1 MTYAELKNKQQ
12 KEMNAFPLGAAFSD
26 KQFEGMMQR
35 WGFSA
40 EDTDKICSIGYGA
53 FIRKSD
59 KPAFLEMLE
68 RQKKERD
75 EAIAA
80 DKTGNGYIYE
90 MFLYELNNH
99 EYGYTY
105 ELEDTLDAL
114 DLTYED
120 VQKDKRLARA
130 LEKARKKCLAQCE
143 F

>member
-1 MTYAELKNKQQ
+1 MTYAELKAKQQ
-12 KEMNAFPLGAAFSD
+12 KEMNALPVGAAFSD
-26 KQFEGMMQR
+26 KQFEEMMKR
-35 WGFSA
+35 WGFGVD
-40 EDTDKICSIGYGA
+40 ETNKICSIGYGT

-59 KPAFLEMLE
+59 KTAFFELLE

-75 EAIAA
+75 EALSA

-114 DLTYED
+114 DLTYEEI
-120 VQKDKRLARA
+120 QKDKRLIRG
-130 LEKARKKCLAQCE
+130 LEKARKACLAQSGY
-143 F
+143 

>member
-1 MTYAELKNKQQ
+1 MTYTELKSKQQ
-12 KEMNAFPLGAAFSD
+12 KEMNAFPLGAAFSN
-26 KQFEGMMQR
+26 KQFEEMMKR
-35 WGFSA
+35 WGFSVD
-40 EDTDKICSIGYGA
+40 ETDKICSIGYGA

-59 KPAFLEMLE
+59 KAAFFEMLE

-120 VQKDKRLARA
+120 VQKDKRLARG

-143 F
+143 L

>member
-1 MTYAELKNKQQ
+1 MTYAELKSKQQ
-12 KEMNAFPLGAAFSD
+12 KEMNAFPLGAAFSN
-26 KQFEGMMQR
+26 KQFEEMMKR
-35 WGFSA
+35 WGFSVD
-40 EDTDKICSIGYGA
+40 ETDKICSIGYGA

-59 KPAFLEMLE
+59 KTAFFEMLD

-114 DLTYED
+114 NLTYEEI
-120 VQKDKRLARA
+120 QKDKRLARG
-130 LEKARKKCLAQCE
+130 LEKARKTCLAQCGY
-143 F
+143 